1 MADTDVYHPSQGP
14 LNQGDILAAPV
25 VRVVAADCFVPDK
38 WDRIDQNERILV
50 PPNNDTDAIYVTSGW
65 TLVMVTSHDC
75 HHDKE
80 WNAKRGRLI
89 REGHS
94 VAEAEGIAESDLTL
108 DRTFRASPLIPLDD
122 IAPNRRQSFKS
133 GHAIGYFPLPEPP
146 DGSFPTCVVDLAYR
160 CTIDRLAYAGRRWC
174 LSKPAR
180 DRLRHAIA
188 RFDSFWSVQV
198 ASTIEEAIG
207 RTITNV
213 SVDSTQPLAVDL
225 SLDDGSVLQLV
236 QAPVEPEPSGRSG
249 L

>member
-1 MADTDVYHPSQGP
+1 MEEPDVYRASHGP

-25 VRVVAADCFVPDK
+25 VRIAAADFFVPDK
-38 WDRIDQNERILV
+38 WDRIDRNERILV
-50 PPNNDTDAIYVTSGW
+50 PPDDDTEAVYVLSGW
-65 TLVMVTSHDC
+65 ALVMVTSHDC

-89 REGHS
+89 QHGHS
-94 VAEAEGIAESDLTL
+94 IAEAEAIAEADQTL
-108 DRTFRASPLIPLDD
+108 DRTFQASPLVSLDD
-122 IAPNRRQSFKS
+122 IAPNRRGSFKS
-133 GHAIGYFPLPEPP
+133 GRAIGYFPLPEPP
-146 DGSFPTCVVDLAYR
+146 DGSFPACGVDLAYR

-188 RFDSFWSVQV
+188 RFDSFRSVQV

-207 RTITNV
+207 RTITDV

-225 SLDDGSVLQLV
+225 KLDDGSVLQLV